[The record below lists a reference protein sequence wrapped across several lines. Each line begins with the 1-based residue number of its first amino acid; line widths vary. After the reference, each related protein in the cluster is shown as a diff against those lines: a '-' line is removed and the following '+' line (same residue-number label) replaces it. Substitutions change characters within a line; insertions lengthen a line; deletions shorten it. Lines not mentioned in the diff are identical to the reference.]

1 MCEHHHKDSINPFLN
16 DEENGDFN
24 GTCEWSLRV
33 LSHKTFTNATAK
45 SVTQFSN
52 VTNIIDDKHQI

>member
-16 DEENGDFN
+16 GEENGDFN

-33 LSHKTFTNATAK
+33 LSHKNVCECDSEVGN
-45 SVTQFSN
+45 SVL
-52 VTNIIDDKHQI
+52 KRY